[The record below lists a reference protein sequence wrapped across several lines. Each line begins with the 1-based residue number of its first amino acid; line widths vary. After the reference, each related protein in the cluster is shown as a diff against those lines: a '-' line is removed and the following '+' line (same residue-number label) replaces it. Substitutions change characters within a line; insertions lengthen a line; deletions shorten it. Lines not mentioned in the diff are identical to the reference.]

1 MSDLN
6 YTDTI
11 VWTKYKPK
19 IPATIRYDT
28 EQKTIRSWN
37 PFKNSLSAAIM
48 SGLEILPITPNT
60 SILYVTDSTQPLQY
74 LHLQDITKNQTN
86 ITVFQSKSTLPSFQS
101 DNIVVINDL
110 QQLEKSNLKFEI
122 IFIDDKEFDIKNIMS
137 ITKNHLIGN
146 GILIIRLSKE
156 SVDILKSKLSI
167 LKDFFYILQDIN
179 IENYFHKEIIIFA
192 KTLSSKKNR
201 III

>member
-1 MSDLN
+1 
-6 YTDTI
+6 
-11 VWTKYKPK
+11 
-19 IPATIRYDT
+19 
-28 EQKTIRSWN
+28 
-37 PFKNSLSAAIM
+37 
-48 SGLEILPITPNT
+48 
-60 SILYVTDSTQPLQY
+60 
-74 LHLQDITKNQTN
+74 
-86 ITVFQSKSTLPSFQS
+86 
-101 DNIVVINDL
+101 
-110 QQLEKSNLKFEI
+110 
-122 IFIDDKEFDIKNIMS
+122 MS

-179 IENYFHKEIIIFA
+179 IGNYFHKEIIIFA

>member
-156 SVDILKSKLSI
+156 SVDILKS
-167 LKDFFYILQDIN
+167 
-179 IENYFHKEIIIFA
+179 
-192 KTLSSKKNR
+192 
-201 III
+201 

>member
-1 MSDLN
+1 
-6 YTDTI
+6 
-11 VWTKYKPK
+11 
-19 IPATIRYDT
+19 
-28 EQKTIRSWN
+28 
-37 PFKNSLSAAIM
+37 M

-156 SVDILKSKLSI
+156 SVDVLKSKLSM